1 MKRPMLVAVLLCL
14 TGAAAVLAGGAVEAQ
29 SQDAAARIR
38 ALLDR
43 ANQDED
49 AGRLDEAMRG
59 VKTARAEAERLGDRP
74 LMIDSD
80 LQLGYL
86 RYYRGD
92 MNDALVDLRHAYDSS
107 VAIGDDERR
116 RAALAT
122 IGHVY
127 ADPRVA
133 QYDRAIEYYR
143 QVLREYEAAHA
154 ETNVA
159 DTLFNLASTLEQ
171 KNDFAAAL
179 DGYRR
184 ALAAE
189 EKLGRL
195 DQVAYVKRSIG
206 VTLGKLNRP
215 AEALPPLNEALRFF
229 VTAKDPDSEAQVRQS
244 RGIIYRKLGRLDEA
258 IADLEA
264 SGVYF
269 AAQKNARF
277 LEKSQDELA
286 LAYASAGRWEDAY
299 RARSTHAAL
308 QRELADK
315 MREEHT
321 SRLRVQ
327 FDAAKKEQENRALLR
342 ENAAAERI
350 RKLQTIIL
358 ILGAFI
364 IAVLVYLAARLV
376 RDSRRMRVMAMTDE
390 LTRLPNRRHLLTVAD
405 DQLQR
410 TRAGGEPFSLVA
422 FDIDY
427 FKRINDTWGHAAGD
441 LVLQRV
447 AHACRMA
454 LRPNDRIGRTGGEEF
469 TVLLPAT
476 RAADASVVAE
486 RLRAAVEAID
496 CTDVDPALQVT
507 ISLGVTEWTP
517 TDDTLTKI
525 AARAD
530 ELLYRAKE
538 RGRNRVEGAAA

>member
-1 MKRPMLVAVLLCL
+1 MLLAVLLCL
-14 TGAAAVLAGGAVEAQ
+14 AGASAGVLGAQ
-29 SQDAAARIR
+29 TQDAGARIR

-59 VKTARAEAERLGDRP
+59 VKTARAEAERLGDRA

-92 MNDALVDLRHAYDSS
+92 MNDALVDFRHAYDIS
-107 VAIGDDERR
+107 VAIGDDDRR
-116 RAALAT
+116 RAALAN
-122 IGHVY
+122 IAHVY

-143 QVLREYEAAHA
+143 QVLPEYEAANA
-154 ETNVA
+154 GTNVA

-184 ALAAE
+184 ALATE

-229 VTAKDPDSEAQVRQS
+229 MAAKDADSVAQVRQS
-244 RGIIYRKLGRLDEA
+244 RGIVYRKLGRINDA

-264 SGVYF
+264 SGAYF

-364 IAVLVYLAARLV
+364 IAVLAYLAARLV

-410 TRAGGEPFSLVA
+410 TRAGAEPFSLVA

-476 RAADASVVAE
+476 RATDGSLVAE

-496 CTDVDPALQVT
+496 CTDIDPALQVT